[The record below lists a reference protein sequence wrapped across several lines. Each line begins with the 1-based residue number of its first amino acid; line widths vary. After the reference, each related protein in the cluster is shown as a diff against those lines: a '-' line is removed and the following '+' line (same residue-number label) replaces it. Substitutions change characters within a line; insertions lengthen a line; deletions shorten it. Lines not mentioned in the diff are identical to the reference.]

1 MATKE
6 IIKHPI
12 EEVGVNLK
20 KTAWFSIAES
30 LAILIF
36 GILIVVWPNI
46 TVQVIANILGGVFI
60 ISGIYQIINY
70 FVVKGQQDFFNNSL
84 LSGVLAL
91 ILGIAALLIGEDL
104 ANIFRIV
111 IGIWIVY
118 ESLVRIN
125 TAIKLHSVGI
135 KSWQFVLIIALC
147 MLVIGLFIT
156 FNAGAIMQ
164 LIGWMMIVSSI
175 FGIVGDSIFIQ
186 NVNSVADILTGKAK
200 TK

>member
-1 MATKE
+1 MATTE
-6 IIKHPI
+6 ISKHPI
-12 EEVGVNLK
+12 DKIGIDLK
-20 KTAWFSIAES
+20 KSAWFSVAES

-36 GILIVVWPNI
+36 GILIVVWPDI
-46 TVQVIANILGGVFI
+46 TIQVIANILGAVFI

-91 ILGIAALLIGEDL
+91 ILGVAVLLIGENL

-111 IGIWIVY
+111 IGVWIVY

-147 MLVIGLFIT
+147 MLVIGIFIT
-156 FNAGAIMQ
+156 FNTGAIMQ
-164 LIGWMMIVSSI
+164 LIGWMMILSSI
-175 FGIVGDSIFIQ
+175 FGIVGDFVFIQ
-186 NVNSVADILTGKAK
+186 NVNSVADILTGKSK
-200 TK
+200 SK

>member
-12 EEVGVNLK
+12 ENIGTNLK
-20 KTAWFSIAES
+20 KSAWFSVMES

-36 GILIVVWPNI
+36 GILIVVWPGVTI
-46 TVQVIANILGGVFI
+46 QVIANILGGVFI
-60 ISGIYQIINY
+60 IGGIYQIINY
-70 FVVKGQQDFFNNSL
+70 FVAKGQQDFFNNSL

-91 ILGIAALLIGEDL
+91 ILGIAALVIGKDL
-104 ANIFRIV
+104 AGIFRIV

-118 ESLVRIN
+118 ESLVRVN

-135 KSWQFVLIIALC
+135 KSWQFVLVIALC
-147 MLVIGLFIT
+147 MLVIGIFIT
-156 FNAGAIMQ
+156 FNANALMQ
-164 LIGWMMIVSSI
+164 LIGWMMIASSV
-175 FGIVGDSIFIQ
+175 FGIVGDFIFIQ

>member
-12 EEVGVNLK
+12 ENIGTNLK
-20 KTAWFSIAES
+20 KSAWFSVMES

-36 GILIVVWPNI
+36 GILIVVWPGVTI
-46 TVQVIANILGGVFI
+46 QVIANILGGVFI
-60 ISGIYQIINY
+60 IGGIYQIINY

-91 ILGIAALLIGEDL
+91 ILGIAALVIGKDL
-104 ANIFRIV
+104 AGIFRIV

-118 ESLVRIN
+118 ESLVRVN

-147 MLVIGLFIT
+147 MLVIGIFIT
-156 FNAGAIMQ
+156 FNANALMQ
-164 LIGWMMIVSSI
+164 LIGWMMIASSV
-175 FGIVGDSIFIQ
+175 FGIVGDFIFIQ

>member
-1 MATKE
+1 MATTE
-6 IIKHPI
+6 ISKHPI
-12 EEVGVNLK
+12 EKIGIDLK
-20 KTAWFSIAES
+20 KSAWFSVAES

-36 GILIVVWPNI
+36 GILIVVWPDI
-46 TVQVIANILGGVFI
+46 TIQVIANILGAVFI

-91 ILGIAALLIGEDL
+91 ILGVAVLLIGENL

-111 IGIWIVY
+111 IGVWIVY

-147 MLVIGLFIT
+147 MLVIGIFIT
-156 FNAGAIMQ
+156 FNTGAIMQ
-164 LIGWMMIVSSI
+164 LIGWMMILSSI
-175 FGIVGDSIFIQ
+175 FGIVGDFVFIQ
-186 NVNSVADILTGKAK
+186 NVNSVADILTGKSK
-200 TK
+200 SK